1 MSTIYSI
8 NAETSTSVSATDQFP
23 MYKSSTGRT
32 MKAAGSALQTYILGA
47 TSGSSGATVGFYGQ
61 TPVVQQSGGAQAD
74 ILSTAAVSS
83 TGTNFGYATSTQAN
97 GIVTLL
103 REIRRV
109 LVASTSGTG
118 LMAGA

>member
-1 MSTIYSI
+1 MSTLYSI

-32 MKAAGSALQTYILGA
+32 MKVAGSALQTYILGA

-61 TPVVQQSGGAQAD
+61 TPRAQPSGAGQAD
-74 ILSTAAVSS
+74 IISTAAVTS
-83 TGTNFGYATSTQAN
+83 TGTNWGYATSTQAD

-103 REIRRV
+103 RAIRTA
-109 LVASTSGTG
+109 LVYSTSGVG
-118 LMAGA
+118 LIAGA

>member
-1 MSTIYSI
+1 MTEYTINS
-8 NAETSTSVSATDQFP
+8 ETSTSVSATDQFH

-32 MKAAGSALQTYILGA
+32 MKVAASAIQTYVLGA
-47 TSGSSGATVGFYGQ
+47 TSGSAGATVGFYGQ
-61 TPVVQQSGGAQAD
+61 TPVVQPSGAAQAD

-83 TGTNFGYATSTQAN
+83 TGTNWGYVTSTQAN
-97 GIVTLL
+97 RVITLL

-109 LVASTSGTG
+109 LVASTSGVG